1 MNLLYGCNSDSGF
14 NYKYEMMYLFMTYAV
29 VLISL
34 LYSFINQ
41 LAIKVTPFYTKVL
54 ITMAW
59 FTSISVLVILNI
71 DVYQSVNNTVMI
83 ELTNFWRF
91 FYWSSFIFG
100 YIVFVI
106 LSEYDRQGSGKSLF
120 EIWVDYYR
128 QRLPIFISVFLSIV
142 LFLIYLLMNG
152 ILDT

>member
-1 MNLLYGCNSDSGF
+1 MLYVFMVYSAILLGLLYF
-14 NYKYEMMYLFMTYAV
+14 
-29 VLISL
+29 LID
-34 LYSFINQ
+34 Q
-41 LAIKVTPFYTKVL
+41 LAIKITPFYTKAL

-59 FTSISVLVILNI
+59 FTSISALIILNI
-71 DVYQSVNNTVMI
+71 DVYQSVNKSEVI
-83 ELTNFWRF
+83 DLRHFWRF

-120 EIWVDYYR
+120 EIWIDYYR
-128 QRLPIFISVFLSIV
+128 ERLPIFMTIFLSVIC
-142 LFLIYLLMNG
+142 FLIYLMING

>member
-1 MNLLYGCNSDSGF
+1 MIYI
-14 NYKYEMMYLFMTYAV
+14 FMTYT
-29 VLISL
+29 LIL
-34 LYSFINQ
+34 LSMLYYFINQ
-41 LAIKVTPFYTKVL
+41 LAIKITPFYTKAL

-59 FTSISVLVILNI
+59 FTSVSALVILNI
-71 DVYQSVNNTVMI
+71 DVYQSVNHTTLI
-83 ELTNFWRF
+83 DLTNFWRF

-106 LSEYDRQGSGKSLF
+106 LSEYDKQGSGKSLF

-128 QRLPIFISVFLSIV
+128 RRLPIFITIFMTVIF
-142 LFLIYLLMNG
+142 FLIYLMING